1 MPPPSPFHLK
11 VLEASVTRVQLRL
24 QLRDA
29 DGDRGLRL
37 AHDVGGA
44 LLLLLELDLQL
55 RQALLQARD
64 VYLLGLQLVGEEVVD
79 VAQVLLLL
87 LKVRRQ
93 TQVLARE
100 RLLLVLELCDLLLQG
115 ADDQLPLDNLL
126 LILWRG
132 GRERKRGR
140 KGGGGRGREGKKK
153 KGLQ

>member
-79 VAQVLLLL
+79 D
-87 LKVRRQ
+87 K
-93 TQVLARE
+93 
-100 RLLLVLELCDLLLQG
+100 
-115 ADDQLPLDNLL
+115 
-126 LILWRG
+126 
-132 GRERKRGR
+132 
-140 KGGGGRGREGKKK
+140 REGVPGLTPLTTDLHFKCIKKASETSTPNQNNTNNALTFEQAK
-153 KGLQ
+153 SKCIDLGFKAGTESFGQCILKLAK